1 MNQDTA
7 TIEGRIVSI
16 GDGFQDLYLEFMG
29 WVPYIIVA
37 IVVLVLSIFAAR
49 MIRNMARRA
58 MAKTSTEGH
67 IDILVAQLAYIGALT
82 LGVVLSLSILPIE
95 NLSAVFTGLGLA
107 GFAVGFAMKDI
118 LGNFLAGIILL
129 IQRPFTIDDYVKIGD
144 VEGTVT
150 NIRVRDTQ
158 LTTNDGRLIYVPNN
172 TMSTSNIINLTAL
185 PLRRV
190 DVDVGIPY
198 SSDINRAIEACLEAA
213 TRLPGFVEQPIPDV
227 IVTEF
232 GDSAIMLRVQVWVDW
247 KEYGYI
253 HVQSEALKLVKA
265 ALDAAGIDIPFP
277 VRTVYLQQS
286 KDA

>member
-1 MNQDTA
+1 MNEDTA

-16 GDGFQDLYLEFMG
+16 SDGFQDLYYEFVR
-29 WVPYIIVA
+29 WVPSIIIA
-37 IVVLVLSIFAAR
+37 IVVLVISLFVAK

-67 IDILVAQLAYIGALT
+67 IDILVAQLAHIGALA
-82 LGVVLSLSILPIE
+82 LGIIMSLSLLPI
-95 NLSAVFTGLGLA
+95 NLSALFTGLGLA
-107 GFAVGFAMKDI
+107 GFAIGFAMKDI

-158 LTTNDGRLIYVPNN
+158 LTTNDGRLIFVPNN

-190 DVDVGIPY
+190 DVDVDIPY
-198 SSDINRAIEACLEAA
+198 SSDINRAVKACLEAA
-213 TRLPGFVEQPIPDV
+213 TRLPGFVERPIPDV

-232 GDSAIMLRVQVWVDW
+232 GDSAVMLRVQIWVDW
-247 KEYGYI
+247 KEHGYI
-253 HVQSEALKLVKA
+253 QVQSEALKLVKA
-265 ALDAAGIDIPFP
+265 ALDDAGIDIPFP
-277 VRTVYLQQS
+277 VRTVYLHQS
-286 KDA
+286 KDS

>member
-1 MNQDTA
+1 VNEDTA

-16 GDGFQDLYLEFMG
+16 SGGFQDLYLEFAR
-29 WVPYIIVA
+29 WVPNIIIAIVA
-37 IVVLVLSIFAAR
+37 LVISIFVAK

-67 IDILVAQLAYIGALT
+67 IDILVAQLAYIGALA
-82 LGVVLSLSILPIE
+82 LGIIMSLGILPI
-95 NLSAVFTGLGLA
+95 NLSALFTGLGLA

-129 IQRPFTIDDYVKIGD
+129 IQRPFTIDDYIKIGD

-190 DVDVGIPY
+190 DVDAGIPY
-198 SSDINRAIEACLEAA
+198 SSDINRAVKACLEAA
-213 TRLPGFVEQPIPDV
+213 ARLPGFVEQPIPDV

-232 GDSAIMLRVQVWVDW
+232 GDSAIMLRVRIWVDW
-247 KEYGYI
+247 KEHGYI
-253 HVQSEALKLVKA
+253 QAQSEALKLVKA
-265 ALDAAGIDIPFP
+265 ALDDAGIDIPFP
-277 VRTVYLQQS
+277 VRTVYLHQS